1 MKTIIEEKNGVV
13 VVSVQG
19 ELDTDTS
26 AQFQRDIEPLME
38 RKDTKVEMDLS
49 KLEYMSSKALRIIV
63 AFQQAV
69 MRNGG
74 SFSITKVTDT
84 VQEVFDM
91 TGLSASF
98 FRD

>member
-1 MKTIIEEKNGVV
+1 MKTIVEEKNGVV

>member
-1 MKTIIEEKNGVV
+1 MKTIIEEKNRVV

>member
-13 VVSVQG
+13 IVSVQG

-49 KLEYMSSKALRIIV
+49 KLDYMSSKALRILV

-69 MRNGG
+69 TRNGG

-84 VQEVFDM
+84 VQEGFDM

-98 FRD
+98 LR

>member
-38 RKDTKVEMDLS
+38 REDTKVEMDLS

>member
-49 KLEYMSSKALRIIV
+49 KLEYMSSKALRILV

>member
-13 VVSVQG
+13 IVSVQG

>member
-38 RKDTKVEMDLS
+38 HKDTKVEMDLS

>member
-49 KLEYMSSKALRIIV
+49 KLDYMSSKALRILV

-69 MRNGG
+69 TRNGG

-98 FRD
+98 LR

>member
-13 VVSVQG
+13 IVSVQG

-49 KLEYMSSKALRIIV
+49 KLDYMSSKALRILV

-69 MRNGG
+69 TRNGG

-98 FRD
+98 LR

>member
-74 SFSITKVTDT
+74 SFSISKVTDT

>member
-1 MKTIIEEKNGVV
+1 MKTIVEEKNGVV

-26 AQFQRDIEPLME
+26 AQFQRDIEPLMG

>member
-13 VVSVQG
+13 IVSVQG

-49 KLEYMSSKALRIIV
+49 KLEYMSSKALRILV

-69 MRNGG
+69 TRNGG

-98 FRD
+98 LR

>member
-49 KLEYMSSKALRIIV
+49 KLEYMSSKALRILV

-69 MRNGG
+69 TRNGG

-98 FRD
+98 LR

>member
-13 VVSVQG
+13 TVSVQG

-26 AQFQRDIEPLME
+26 VQFQQDITSLME

-49 KLEYMSSKALRIIV
+49 KLDYVSSKALRIIV
-63 AFQQAV
+63 ALQQAIV
-69 MRNGG
+69 KNGG
-74 SFSITKVTDT
+74 SFSVTGVTDT
-84 VQEVFDM
+84 VREVFDM

-98 FRD
+98 IKE

>member
-38 RKDTKVEMDLS
+38 SKDTKVEMDLS

>member
-1 MKTIIEEKNGVV
+1 MKTVIEEKNGVV
-13 VVSVQG
+13 VVSAQG
-19 ELDTDTS
+19 ELDTDTC

-38 RKDTKVEMDLS
+38 RKDTKVELYLS
-49 KLEYMSSKALRIIV
+49 KLDYMSSKALRIIV

-69 MRNGG
+69 VKNGG
-74 SFSITKVTDT
+74 AFSITKVTDT

-98 FRD
+98 FRN

>member
-13 VVSVQG
+13 IVSVQG

-49 KLEYMSSKALRIIV
+49 KLDYMSSKALRIIV

>member
-1 MKTIIEEKNGVV
+1 MKTIIEEKNGGV

-19 ELDTDTS
+19 ELDTNTS
-26 AQFQRDIEPLME
+26 IQFQRDIEPLME
-38 RKDTKVEMDLS
+38 RKDTHVEMDLS
-49 KLEYMSSKALRIIV
+49 KLDYVSSKALRIIV

-69 MRNGG
+69 LKNGG

-84 VQEVFDM
+84 VREVFDM

-98 FRD
+98 LRD